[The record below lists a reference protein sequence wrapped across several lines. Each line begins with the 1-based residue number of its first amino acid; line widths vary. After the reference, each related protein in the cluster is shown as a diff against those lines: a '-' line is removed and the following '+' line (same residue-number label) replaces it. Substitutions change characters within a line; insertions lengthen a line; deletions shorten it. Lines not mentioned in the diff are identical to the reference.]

1 MADGAKGLQVIQRA
15 LSSPTVNRL
24 DVVDLPEIAFN
35 GSPDHL
41 VQLQK
46 KKTKNGE
53 KKPVSIKVPS
63 EIFIILHS
71 TAKKNKTCNCSRALS
86 YINVPSFPRQAA
98 QAQSSLVI
106 C

>member
-1 MADGAKGLQVIQRA
+1 MADGAKCLQVIQRA

-24 DVVDLPEIAFN
+24 DVVNLPEITFN

-46 KKTKNGE
+46 HGK

-63 EIFIILHS
+63 EIFIILHW
-71 TAKKNKTCNCSRALS
+71 TAKKKKKKPATAVVFSHT
-86 YINVPSFPRQAA
+86 
-98 QAQSSLVI
+98 
-106 C
+106 